1 VLSEDRATRATAVA
15 ELSDGNSAETVVA
28 LAKAESILP
37 ALYEAISGFPGCLP
51 KSERIALAIAYE
63 ANRRR
68 NRQIRAAIYEIAG
81 ASDRHSIAVV
91 ALKGARWIVED
102 AAGCAAWRSM
112 IDIDLLVRVEDYEPM
127 RGILKQIGY
136 RSMRRERNLF
146 GQMRFAGH
154 YHQVAL
160 RRDDQPFAT
169 EVHRHVQWRPAL
181 LPTEAIFASS
191 RPVALGLRLPCPW
204 HAALHAIIHWQIH
217 HYGYLLG
224 FHRIRDGLDIA
235 RFLCGDDVDW
245 SALADHAARVGI
257 VREVE
262 DALATVTDLF
272 SIPPPP
278 GFRVSARAR
287 QHVAKSLQLQD
298 SRVLRWQ
305 AKQRQRVDRL
315 WYDYRF
321 IYRSGLRKTDPAVT
335 LAGLW
340 ALRVRRLPFLISHLA
355 SIAVLGILAKLQ
367 SAFPSRLKPRQRS
380 ASSRILR
387 R

>member
-1 VLSEDRATRATAVA
+1 
-15 ELSDGNSAETVVA
+15 
-28 LAKAESILP
+28 
-37 ALYEAISGFPGCLP
+37 
-51 KSERIALAIAYE
+51 
-63 ANRRR
+63 
-68 NRQIRAAIYEIAG
+68 
-81 ASDRHSIAVV
+81 
-91 ALKGARWIVED
+91 
-102 AAGCAAWRSM
+102 
-112 IDIDLLVRVEDYEPM
+112 
-127 RGILKQIGY
+127 
-136 RSMRRERNLF
+136 
-146 GQMRFAGH
+146 
-154 YHQVAL
+154 
-160 RRDDQPFAT
+160 
-169 EVHRHVQWRPAL
+169 VQWRPAL

-367 SAFPSRLKPRQRS
+367 SAFPSRLKPPASRNLIPRRLSRSPSKRGDGEIARCALSPKSLAFGTSPRRAASSEVGQRITRRS
-380 ASSRILR
+380 WLTASSRMTARSGNSRLSARYSVTNCIPPA
-387 R
+387 